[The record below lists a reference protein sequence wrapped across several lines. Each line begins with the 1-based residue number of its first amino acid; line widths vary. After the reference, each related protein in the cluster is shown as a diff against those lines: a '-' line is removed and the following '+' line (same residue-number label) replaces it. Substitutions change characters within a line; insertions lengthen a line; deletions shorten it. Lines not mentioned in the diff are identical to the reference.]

1 MSGVE
6 GEKVITVTNTNV
18 KEVTGK
24 PVDFLS
30 SALSQ
35 AQIDLDPYQ
44 FIEEDEPSSFSKV
57 SQGKLH
63 FLKLKFVYL
72 CSVSKNYL

>member
-1 MSGVE
+1 MNGVE

-57 SQGKLH
+57 SQGKLYFH
-63 FLKLKFVYL
+63 NFEFGDVFKFYL
-72 CSVSKNYL
+72 E

>member
-1 MSGVE
+1 ME

-57 SQGKLH
+57 SQGRLH
-63 FLKLKFVYL
+63 FVLNYKLVYVLKVL
-72 CSVSKNYL
+72 

>member
-1 MSGVE
+1 ME
-6 GEKVITVTNTNV
+6 GEKVITATNTNV
-18 KEVTGK
+18 KEVAGK

-57 SQGKLH
+57 SQGRL
-63 FLKLKFVYL
+63 FSLNLSLGTF
-72 CSVSKNYL
+72 

>member
-1 MSGVE
+1 MLLQVLGVSGVE
-6 GEKVITVTNTNV
+6 GEKVITVTGASG
-18 KEVTGK
+18 KEVTSK

-44 FIEEDEPSSFSKV
+44 FIEEDEPSSFTKV
-57 SQGKLH
+57 SQGKTTRRRDGQLS
-63 FLKLKFVYL
+63 YE
-72 CSVSKNYL
+72 